1 MSEIYYHYFSKPEP
15 GYTYTYININ
25 INLKDINLR
34 ISVQNDN
41 DSYSLADLFQ
51 HKYTPASSNLSLNHV
66 HVSIIEYL

>member
-25 INLKDINLR
+25 LKDINLR

-41 DSYSLADLFQ
+41 DNYSLADLFQ
-51 HKYTPASSNLSLNHV
+51 HKYVPASNLSLNHV